1 MKVTFISLA
10 SGSSGNCYYLGT
22 KEYGILIDAGIGVR
36 TIKKR
41 LKEVGISLDV
51 IRAIF
56 ITHDHSD
63 HIKGVGYLGEGLN
76 IPVYAT
82 DLVHKGINNNYRMT
96 RKLCSSVRYL
106 EKETSVRLEDFC
118 ITPFEVPHDSID
130 NVGYCIEIGE
140 IIFSFLIDIGEITP
154 VAAQYIRK
162 ANYLIVEANYD
173 EEMLR
178 AGSYCARLKERIG
191 CKTGHLS
198 NGTIADFLAEHT
210 TGILRHI
217 WLCHLSI
224 NNNTPELAYETV
236 GRGLREK
243 GFVLGRDIQLDVL
256 KRSAVSGP
264 YEMESGRENFV
275 RIPEEACLQLA
286 LDM

>member
-36 TIKKR
+36 TIRKR
-41 LKEVGISLDV
+41 LKEADISLDV
-51 IRAIF
+51 IRAVF

-63 HIKGVGYLGEGLN
+63 HVKGVGYLGEKLN

-82 DLVHKGINNNYRMT
+82 TLVHKGINENYRI
-96 RKLCSSVRYL
+96 RQKLYSSVRYL

-140 IIFSFLIDIGEITP
+140 IVFSFLIDMGEITP
-154 VAAQYIRK
+154 IAAQYIRK

-178 AGSYCARLKERIG
+178 TGSYGSKLKARIDG
-191 CKTGHLS
+191 KTGHLS
-198 NGTIADFLAEHT
+198 NIAIADFLAENT
-210 TGILRHI
+210 TGILRHV
-217 WLCHLSI
+217 WLCHLSK
-224 NNNTPELAYETV
+224 NNNTPKLAYETV
-236 GRGLREK
+236 GKRLRERGL
-243 GFVLGRDIQLDVL
+243 VLGKDIRLDVL
-256 KRSAVSGP
+256 KRSTVSGP
-264 YEMESGRENFV
+264 YEMESSRENCV
-275 RIPEEACLQLA
+275 RIVEEACLQLA
-286 LDM
+286 FDM